1 MIDKVFPFR
10 NVAKTGVFDTRRLW
24 PGGGLFRKDSWK
36 AIAKSAPESVSGMGM
51 FMPLFA
57 YMAAKEPPGA
67 KMASF
72 GSELAGIPISLVT
85 TPFVTAAC
93 SAIPGFSML
102 PVGVRSFVG
111 VIAAQF
117 LINQPIA
124 ERINGGIRAA
134 NQYTNRKRSLEMG
147 GSFRD
152 SYSASEARMAGIQ
165 DMSSSFGARRR
176 YLGQEARLLHG

>member
-1 MIDKVFPFR
+1 MFNLSNLDTVLPFR
-10 NVAKTGVFDTRRLW
+10 SDLKRLR
-24 PGGGLFRKDSWK
+24 PGTGLFRKDSWK
-36 AIAKSAPESVSGMGM
+36 AIRKSAPESVAGMGM

-72 GSELAGIPISLVT
+72 GSELAGVPLSLVT

-111 VIAAQF
+111 VLAAQF
-117 LINQPIA
+117 LVNQPIT
-124 ERINGGIRAA
+124 EKISNGIRKA

-147 GSFRD
+147 GNFRD
-152 SYSASEARMAGIQ
+152 SYGASESRMAAMQ

-176 YLGQEARLLHG
+176 YLGNEAALLHS